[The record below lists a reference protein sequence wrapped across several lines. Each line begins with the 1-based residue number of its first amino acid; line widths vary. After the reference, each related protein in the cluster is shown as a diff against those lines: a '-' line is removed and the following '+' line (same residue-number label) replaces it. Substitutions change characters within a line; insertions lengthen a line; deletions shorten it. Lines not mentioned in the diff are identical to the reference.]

1 MEMNTEL
8 VQPKKTAKS
17 KKKSTVK
24 KSAQRRQKKASPKS
38 ALSKASVRADAGG
51 LFHEAKSFVAS
62 RTRGQKAAIA
72 AGAIGFLTLL
82 SNRKGRGLLK
92 TLGGLALPI
101 VAGYAQDKVVERATR
116 SI

>member
-1 MEMNTEL
+1 METNIEST
-8 VQPKKTAKS
+8 QPKKSLKP

-24 KSAQRRQKKASPKS
+24 KTAKRAQKASKS
-38 ALSKASVRADAGG
+38 VSQAASQIDAGG
-51 LFHEAKSFVAS
+51 YLADAKAYLAS

-72 AGAIGFLTLL
+72 AGAVGFLTLL

-101 VAGYAQDKVVERATR
+101 VAGLAQDKIVERATR
-116 SI
+116 AI